1 MAAFETSR
9 ERGHAPVMLAEVLA
23 ALAPRDDGLYV
34 DGTFGGGGYSR
45 AILEAAACRV
55 VALDR
60 DPDAVARGRQLA
72 ASFEGRLTVVEGR
85 FGDMEAL
92 LAGLSIDAVDGV
104 ALDLGVSSQ
113 QLDQGERGFSF
124 RFPEADLDMRMEKA
138 GPSAADLVNQASEA
152 ELARIIHDYGEERR
166 ARAVARAIVEA
177 RREQPITR
185 IGTLAEIV
193 RKVVRRG
200 QHDIDPATRT
210 FQALRVVVNDEL
222 GELERGLEA
231 AERLLRPNG
240 RLVVVSFNSL
250 EDRRAKQFLKER
262 AMPAPAPSRHLPPLA
277 TKPPQP
283 SFKLL
288 HRSALR
294 PSTPECALNPRARS
308 ARLRA
313 AERTDAPAW
322 AARRAA

>member
-9 ERGHAPVMLAEVLA
+9 ERGHAPVMLREVVD
-23 ALAPRDDGLYV
+23 ALAPRDDALYV

-55 VALDR
+55 VAIDR
-60 DPDAVARGRQLA
+60 DPEAVARGRELVAAFGDRLA
-72 ASFEGRLTVVEGR
+72 VVEGR
-85 FGDMEAL
+85 FGDMETL
-92 LAGLSIDAVDGV
+92 LATRGIDAVDGV
-104 ALDLGVSSQ
+104 TLDLGVSSQ
-113 QLDQGERGFSF
+113 QLDEGARGFSF
-124 RFPEADLDMRMEKA
+124 RFPEAGLDMRMEKS
-138 GPSAADLVNQASEA
+138 GPSAADLVKEASEA
-152 ELARIIHDYGEERR
+152 ELTRIIHEYGEERR

-177 RREQPITR
+177 RKAQPITR
-185 IGTLAEIV
+185 IGELAEII

-210 FQALRVVVNDEL
+210 FQALRIVVNDEL

-250 EDRRAKQFLKER
+250 EDRRAKRFLKSR
-262 AMPAPAPSRHLPPLA
+262 ATPAPAPSRHLPPLA

-283 SFKLL
+283 SFRLL
-288 HRSALR
+288 HSRALR
-294 PSTPECALNPRARS
+294 PSTQECDANPRARS

-322 AARRAA
+322 TARRAA